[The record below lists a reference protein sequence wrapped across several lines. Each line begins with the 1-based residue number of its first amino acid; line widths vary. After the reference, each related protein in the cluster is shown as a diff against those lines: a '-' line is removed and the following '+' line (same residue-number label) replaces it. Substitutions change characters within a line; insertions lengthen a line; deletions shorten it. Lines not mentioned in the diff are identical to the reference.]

1 MVSHSGVLWMIRDR
15 LFALQDNLT
24 DLYEQLSDQEKALI
38 RVPEEE
44 KTRIRQQIRD
54 VKQEIH
60 NFEQQYCLSWREES
74 SALTVSETEAETQT
88 TSIVQEAENLEAKAT
103 YPEEAMSS
111 LGEIL
116 TKLKKPGTP
125 ATGKLKAAIPLL
137 PGLVRY
143 EIEVDTERLLRR
155 LFPTFSRLLG
165 NVETPNQSA
174 IVQKGKQFVKIL
186 KWRYKSIVL
195 LSLASVAF
203 SGGVLAYKTPCLH
216 FLSIGNFNPFARLC
230 NPKLARQITILVA
243 DFEGEELD
251 NYRVTDTIL
260 KNLKLATADYLDVR
274 VKALGKTITE
284 EDGSEVARKLG
295 QRHNAAIILWGWYDK
310 TETTVPT
317 SVNFEV
323 LAKPKEFPELG
334 EEARGKVRTATRDE
348 LENFTIQTKLSQE
361 MSYLTLV
368 TLGLSRYAIED
379 WDGTIDLLTDAL
391 AQEIAETSTLNPGV
405 YRSRGN
411 AYRRQQKYDKAIADY
426 NRALALEPNHRWAY
440 VNRGNAYRRQQKYDK
455 AIADYNRALALEPN
469 HRWAYVNRGLVHY
482 ERQEYDKA
490 IADYNRALT
499 LEPNYRWAYVNRGLV
514 HYERQEYDQA
524 IADYN
529 RALVLEPNYQWA
541 YVNRGNA
548 YRRQQEY
555 DKAIADYNRALTL
568 EPHKWTYINR
578 GILYHERQEYN
589 KAIADYNRALNISPD
604 YVKAYKY
611 RSRSYSNKQEYAKAI
626 SDCNRALEIDPD
638 DTWTYTTRGEVYF
651 LQGNIQKAISDFQ
664 KALEL
669 TDARELIQEVEQQL
683 RELQ

>member
-1 MVSHSGVLWMIRDR
+1 MIRDR

-88 TSIVQEAENLEAKAT
+88 TSIVQEAEALEAKAT

-165 NVETPNQSA
+165 NVETPNQSE

-216 FLSIGNFNPFARLC
+216 FLSLGNFNPFARLC

-426 NRALALEPNHRWAY
+426 NRAL
-440 VNRGNAYRRQQKYDK
+440 
-455 AIADYNRALALEPN
+455 
-469 HRWAYVNRGLVHY
+469 
-482 ERQEYDKA
+482 
-490 IADYNRALT
+490 
-499 LEPNYRWAYVNRGLV
+499 
-514 HYERQEYDQA
+514 
-524 IADYN
+524 
-529 RALVLEPNYQWA
+529 VLEPNYQWA

-611 RSRSYSNKQEYAKAI
+611 RSRSYSNQQEYAKAI

-651 LQGNIQKAISDFQ
+651 LQGNTQKAISDFQ

-669 TDARELIQEVEQQL
+669 TDARELIQEIEQQL